1 MKPEIVSEFRKP
13 SYSNQQGDCVEVA
26 HTADGGRVVRDSK
39 ELDGG
44 ALFCPPSQWTS
55 FLGAVKAG
63 QVPAAGER

>member
-1 MKPEIVSEFRKP
+1 M
-13 SYSNQQGDCVEVA
+13 A